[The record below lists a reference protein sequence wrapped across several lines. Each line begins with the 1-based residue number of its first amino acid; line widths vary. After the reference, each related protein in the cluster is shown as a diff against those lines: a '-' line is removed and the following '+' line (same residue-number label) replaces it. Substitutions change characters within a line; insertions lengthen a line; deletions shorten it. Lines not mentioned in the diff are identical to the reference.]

1 MTPYLNEKLLFVITG
16 NKQRLANENKLNK
29 FSDSLLMHTSLSSVL
44 LHSGGCRKTIKYSR
58 KSQLGE
64 SEQTK

>member
-44 LHSGGCRKTIKYSR
+44 LEDNKVLQKKPTG
-58 KSQLGE
+58 
-64 SEQTK
+64 